1 MVGTARI
8 DITARDG
15 ASAVFARV
23 QRSMGE
29 LDQRAG
35 KLSAG
40 FAGIGAALG
49 TATLAGAGF
58 ALVVA
63 NSIRATANFGDQM
76 GHAAQRLG
84 ITAESMSRLRYAATQ
99 SDATFE
105 QLEQGLHRLGQSTVT
120 NAALFDRLGIA
131 TRDSAGNMR
140 ASDALFKDVAD
151 RFAAMPAGIEKT
163 NLAIALF
170 GRELGPRL
178 LPTLNNGADGLRELG
193 DEAERF
199 GRVVTDEA
207 AASAIL
213 FNDNLSK
220 LTEAGTGLVH
230 VFGNAVIPAIARLS
244 TEMLEGQRIAGGF
257 WQALGTFATIN
268 PFRSIEGNLAERR
281 RVLAQYEAELQHV
294 PEHMRAQTD
303 ERLRADI
310 ARLRKQIEFLEGQQ
324 TGFARPPRERVY
336 QPLPDEPPAANRGT
350 RAPRTGG
357 SRAPAAAR
365 ITEAEKY
372 LQALQRQLEAM
383 DELSERE
390 QVLRDIGLG
399 RLAGLTAAQREQA
412 LAVADTIDAR
422 KLEAEQDRE
431 RLAIMGTLRQAVIDE
446 ARAVQAANEQW
457 ENMLQALVAD
467 TAVERT
473 RRLTEQ
479 VLVLDEAL
487 IAGRI
492 HADQHADAIAKITE
506 RSDGVDRLTDSVKD
520 LNLSFTSAFENAV
533 ESGGRLRDVISGII
547 TDMARMA
554 FRQTVSQP
562 LSSALN
568 SFIGSIFSFDG
579 GGYTG
584 SGPRSGGLDGRGGYI
599 AMLHPQETV
608 IDHTKGQGAG
618 RSVVVNQSFSFN
630 GPADQALVLT
640 AARMGAAMGRRAIYD
655 DMARGRMA

>member
-29 LDQRAG
+29 LDARAG
-35 KLSAG
+35 ALSAG
-40 FAGIGAALG
+40 FGGITQAFGAAS
-49 TATLAGAGF
+49 LAGAGV
-58 ALVVA
+58 AASLVAAVR
-63 NSIRATANFGDQM
+63 STANFGDQM

-84 ITAESMSRLRYAATQ
+84 ITTESMSRLRYAALQ

-105 QLEQGLHRLGQSTVT
+105 QLEQGLNRLGQGTVT

-151 RFAAMPAGIEKT
+151 LFAAMPAGIEET

-207 AASAIL
+207 AESAIL

-220 LTEAGTGLVH
+220 LMEAGTGLVH
-230 VFGNAVIPAIARLS
+230 VLGNAVIPAIARLS

-336 QPLPDEPPAANRGT
+336 QPLPNEP
-350 RAPRTGG
+350 
-357 SRAPAAAR
+357 PAAAR

-492 HADQHADAIAKITE
+492 HADQHAEAIAKITE

-520 LNLSFTSAFENAV
+520 LNLNFTSAFENAV
-533 ESGGRLRDVISGII
+533 ESGGRLRDVINGII

-562 LSSALN
+562 LGNALN
-568 SFIGSIFSFDG
+568 SLIGRIFSFDG
-579 GGYTG
+579 GGFTG
-584 SGPRSGGLDGRGGYI
+584 SGPRSGGLDGRGGYL

-608 IDHTKGQGAG
+608 IDHTKGQSAG
-618 RSVVVNQSFSFN
+618 RSVVVNQSFNFN

-640 AARMGAAMGRRAIYD
+640 AAHMGAAMGRRAIYD

>member
-29 LDQRAG
+29 LDARAG
-35 KLSAG
+35 ALSAG
-40 FAGIGAALG
+40 FGGITQAFGVAS
-49 TATLAGAGF
+49 LAGAGV
-58 ALVVA
+58 AASLVAAVR
-63 NSIRATANFGDQM
+63 STANFGDQM
-76 GHAAQRLG
+76 GQAAQRLG
-84 ITAESMSRLRYAATQ
+84 ITTESMSRLRYAALQ

-105 QLEQGLHRLGQSTVT
+105 QLEQGLNRLGQGTVT

-207 AASAIL
+207 AASAIA
-213 FNDNLSK
+213 FNDNLGK
-220 LTEAGTGLVH
+220 LIEAGTGLVH
-230 VFGNAVIPAIARLS
+230 EFGNAVIPTIARLS
-244 TEMLEGQRIAGGF
+244 TEMLEGMRIAGGF

-336 QPLPDEPPAANRGT
+336 QPLPNEP
-350 RAPRTGG
+350 
-357 SRAPAAAR
+357 PAAAR

-492 HADQHADAIAKITE
+492 HADQHAEAIAKITE

-520 LNLSFTSAFENAV
+520 LNLNFTSAFENAV
-533 ESGGRLRDVISGII
+533 ESGGRLRDVINGII

-562 LSSALN
+562 LGNALN
-568 SFIGSIFSFDG
+568 SLIGRIFSFDG
-579 GGYTG
+579 GGFTG

-608 IDHTKGQGAG
+608 IDHTKGQSAG
-618 RSVVVNQSFSFN
+618 RSVVVNQSFNFN

-640 AARMGAAMGRRAIYD
+640 AAHMGAAMGRRAIYD

>member
-1 MVGTARI
+1 VVGTARI

-29 LDQRAG
+29 LDARAG
-35 KLSAG
+35 ALSAG
-40 FAGIGAALG
+40 FGGITQAFGVAS
-49 TATLAGAGF
+49 LAGAGV
-58 ALVVA
+58 AASLVAAVR
-63 NSIRATANFGDQM
+63 STANFGDQM
-76 GHAAQRLG
+76 GQAAQRLG
-84 ITAESMSRLRYAATQ
+84 ITTESMSRLRYAALQ

-105 QLEQGLHRLGQSTVT
+105 QLEQGLNRLGQGTVT

-151 RFAAMPAGIEKT
+151 LFAAMPAGIEKT

-207 AASAIL
+207 AASAIA
-213 FNDNLSK
+213 FNDNLGK
-220 LTEAGTGLVH
+220 LIEAGTGLVH
-230 VFGNAVIPAIARLS
+230 EFGNAVIPTIARLS
-244 TEMLEGQRIAGGF
+244 TEMLEGMRIAGGF

-336 QPLPDEPPAANRGT
+336 QPLPNEP
-350 RAPRTGG
+350 
-357 SRAPAAAR
+357 PAAAR

-492 HADQHADAIAKITE
+492 HADQHAEAIAKITE

-520 LNLSFTSAFENAV
+520 LNLNFTSAFENAV
-533 ESGGRLRDVISGII
+533 ESGGRLRDVINGII

-562 LSSALN
+562 LGNALN
-568 SFIGSIFSFDG
+568 SLIGRIFSFDG
-579 GGYTG
+579 GGFTG

-608 IDHTKGQGAG
+608 IDHTKGQSAG
-618 RSVVVNQSFSFN
+618 RSVVVNQSFNFN

-640 AARMGAAMGRRAIYD
+640 AAHMGAAMGRRAIYD